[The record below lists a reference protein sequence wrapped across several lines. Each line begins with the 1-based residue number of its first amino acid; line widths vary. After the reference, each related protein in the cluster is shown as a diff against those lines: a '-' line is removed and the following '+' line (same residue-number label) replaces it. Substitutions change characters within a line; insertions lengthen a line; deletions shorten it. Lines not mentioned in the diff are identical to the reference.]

1 MAHRPIRSQDI
12 PVYPLAQRTS
22 YIDIR
27 RQAVDPASPCP
38 GPVPPRQR
46 GQIENLAERITS
58 ARRVG
63 AAVML
68 TYGAHLIKNGGGSL
82 LAWLVHHGW
91 VTHLATQGAGIIHD
105 WEFAYQALSSESVRD
120 NVPQGRFG
128 HWDQTGRAINLA
140 AVLGAAEGR
149 GLGESVG
156 RLILEDQLTF
166 PRPDALVEQIRS
178 DPSDPLTAARADLL
192 DWMRRFE
199 IPAGSMVF
207 AHPHKAC
214 SATAAAAESD
224 IWLTVHPGIGYDI
237 FTNHPMFH
245 AGAIGRT
252 AGTDARRF
260 AGAVADLTGGV
271 YLSVG
276 SAIMSPQVFEK
287 ALSVANSI
295 RLARTGRGVEDHWI
309 SVVDIQDGGDW
320 DWTAGE
326 PPQDHPAYYL
336 RFCKSFYRMGG
347 TVQYICLDNVLT
359 LHTLCNTLGAG

>member
-1 MAHRPIRSQDI
+1 MAHRPIRSRDI
-12 PVYPLAQRTS
+12 PVYPLARRTS

-27 RQAVDPASPCP
+27 NQAVDPASPCP

-46 GQIENLAERITS
+46 AQMEKLAERITS
-58 ARRVG
+58 ARRAQ

-68 TYGAHLIKNGGGSL
+68 TYGAHLIKNGGGPL
-82 LAWLVHHGW
+82 LAWLVRRGW

-128 HWDQTGRAINLA
+128 HWDETGRAINLA
-140 AVLGAAEGR
+140 AVLGAAQRR

-156 RLILEDQLTF
+156 RLIRDDQLVF
-166 PRPDALVEQIRS
+166 PEPDALAEQIRT
-178 DPSDPLTAARADLL
+178 DPAGALTAARADLL
-192 DWMRRFE
+192 NWMRRFE
-199 IPAGSMVF
+199 IPAGPMHID
-207 AHPHKAC
+207 HPHKAY
-214 SATAAAAESD
+214 SATAAATESD
-224 IWLTVHPGIGYDI
+224 ICLTVHPGIGYDI

-260 AGAVADLTGGV
+260 AGAVADLSGGV

-287 ALSVANSI
+287 ALSAANSVC
-295 RLARTGRGVEDHWI
+295 LARTGRPVEDHWI
-309 SVVDIQDGGDW
+309 CVVDIQDGGDW

-347 TVQYICLDNVLT
+347 TVQYICQDNVRT
-359 LHTLCNTLGAG
+359 LHTLCNLLGG